1 MSDLVFPTSPQSS
14 IGPKNQTIETFQ
26 RLKDNVCSF
35 ELLKPEEMT
44 LEIIFRAVYLC
55 GMQLEHVPEH
65 LRTRELCLLA
75 ASSEFASLIYAPEKH
90 LDQDFIDFTFSSLE
104 RTSLWSFFEE
114 KYKQVYRI
122 LPKCLLNQWHYEK
135 LIKLN
140 GVFLKWIPQEMKN
153 YDLCFDALSSDGT
166 LLKYVPNELI
176 DKPMCYEALC
186 RNNDA
191 RACVPDSLWD
201 AHCERI
207 IAKKVNGY
215 HCSYI

>member
-1 MSDLVFPTSPQSS
+1 MNNSIAPTATPSS
-14 IGPKNQTIETFQ
+14 MDSKNQTIEIFR
-26 RLKDNVCSF
+26 RLEDNICSF
-35 ELLKPEEMT
+35 ELLKPEKMT
-44 LEIIFRAVYLC
+44 LEIIFRAVYQC

-90 LDQDFIDFTFSSLE
+90 LDQDFIDFIFSSLE
-104 RTSLWSFFEE
+104 RTSLWSFCEE

-140 GVFLKWIPQEMKN
+140 GVFLKWIPQDMKN

-186 RNNDA
+186 RNNNA

-207 IAKKVNGY
+207 IAKKLNGCRWHY
-215 HCSYI
+215 F